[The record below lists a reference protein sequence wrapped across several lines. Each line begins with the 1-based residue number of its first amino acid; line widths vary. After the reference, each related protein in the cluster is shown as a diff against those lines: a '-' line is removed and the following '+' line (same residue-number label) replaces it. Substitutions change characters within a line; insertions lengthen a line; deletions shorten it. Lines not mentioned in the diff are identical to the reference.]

1 MKFEWDERKRQL
13 VLEKHGIDFRRA
25 IDVITGDAVFVQAR
39 SDVEQRK
46 LAIGLLDGVMIAVV
60 FTMRDEDIRLVTARR
75 ARKNER
81 RAYHARYP

>member
-13 VLEKHGIDFRRA
+13 VLEKHGIDFRKA
-25 IDVITGDAVFVQAR
+25 IDVFTGDAVFVQAR
-39 SDVEQRK
+39 SDVEHRK
-46 LAIGLLDGVMIAVV
+46 LAIGLLDGVLIAVV